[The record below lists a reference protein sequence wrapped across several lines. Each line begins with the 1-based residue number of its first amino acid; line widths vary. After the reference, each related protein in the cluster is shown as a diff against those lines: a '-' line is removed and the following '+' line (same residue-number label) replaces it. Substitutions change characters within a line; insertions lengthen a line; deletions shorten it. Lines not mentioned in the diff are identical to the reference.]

1 MRQEGESLRWALQA
15 RISFNPTSYIRS
27 AQDFWPRMQTASVG
41 SRRKKQR
48 QRMGCHANHDNCHR
62 RYFVLSYVQNILFL
76 QFSNE
81 EMAWPPIY
89 KGWVLWAQQ
98 IPIQF
103 CCRIL
108 GFLGKRL
115 DFWKKA
121 QHSFTRVGGQRPL
134 RVFSKIH
141 PNLGAFLRGVRDGW
155 PYQNGWIFPKSHPFW

>member
-1 MRQEGESLRWALQA
+1 MLFGPILKFGRDPKIKSKSGFFSKFWNFYTLQRVRQEGQSLRWALQA

-115 DFWKKA
+115 DFWKKT
-121 QHSFTRVGGQRPL
+121 QHSFT
-134 RVFSKIH
+134 K
-141 PNLGAFLRGVRDGW
+141 RGWGVKGR
-155 PYQNGWIFPKSHPFW
+155 